1 VYQRGLKRVAMD
13 LDKAPGNLSRE
24 LGGESDRHFSV
35 EALERYIQTQGDL
48 TPIYYLI
55 ARYMGDQAAAE
66 GATLRRVESLMQEV
80 AALMAKGIRKKMNS
94 TYGIG
99 ITGIAGP
106 DGGTKRKPVGLVY
119 VSVSGPKRT
128 KTFQLNLLGTRAE
141 IKFSTAQ
148 KAVGFL
154 RLEIISSSRNRARRN

>member
-1 VYQRGLKRVAMD
+1 MSVQLTLELQPGLLERFSSLRECVTAGVYQRGLKRVAMD

-80 AALMAKGIRKKMNS
+80 AALMAQAPGKK
-94 TYGIG
+94 
-99 ITGIAGP
+99 P
-106 DGGTKRKPVGLVY
+106 
-119 VSVSGPKRT
+119 
-128 KTFQLNLLGTRAE
+128 
-141 IKFSTAQ
+141 
-148 KAVGFL
+148 
-154 RLEIISSSRNRARRN
+154 ARR